1 MTGKPGHRPMM
12 PSPRC
17 LVMCLWICAAAL
29 VAQQPETP
37 KKARPAAVSAIAVD
51 AIAGFDAYS
60 PLTQTLIRKAADLTR
75 RNLTYQFASSDPKN
89 GGMDCSGTI
98 YHLLQS
104 CGFKDAPRQSD
115 EMCRWIML
123 RSVLYRTEKVVS
135 LADPAFSALRPGDL
149 LFWSGTYDTTESRQP
164 PISHVMLYL
173 GKRKSDGKPIVFGAS
188 DGRTYEGQKR
198 CGVSVF
204 DFALPKAGG
213 KSAFHSYGPLPK
225 KP

>member
-1 MTGKPGHRPMM
+1 MK

-17 LVMCLWICAAAL
+17 VVVCLWTCAAAL
-29 VAQQPETP
+29 VAQQPEASG
-37 KKARPAAVSAIAVD
+37 KARPAAVSVIAAD
-51 AIAGFDAYS
+51 DIAGFDTYP

-104 CGFKDAPRQSD
+104 CGFKNVPRQSD
-115 EMCRWIML
+115 AMCRWIML

-135 LADPAFSALRPGDL
+135 LADPAFSALRAGDL
-149 LFWSGTYDTTESRQP
+149 LFWSGTYDTTESRRP

-204 DFALPKAGG
+204 DFVLPKNGA
-213 KSAFHSYGPLPK
+213 KSAFHGYGPLPK